1 MQKDIQKPVRIWTGK
16 NTNIWPAL
24 SFALVLHAII
34 LLLPVAR
41 QTSLSEEHGTAI
53 ELQLTTVK
61 PQPPTL
67 SEPLPEPEKAKSATA
82 EEPSIRR
89 APGSPKSVVEIQA
102 DTIPVEAEPPRLTK
116 APATRVLQRDLEKM
130 NEPEKT
136 RLTSTILARQFISEK
151 SAVDQLFGE
160 LLVQAGSELQ
170 KEFHF
175 PARQDM
181 LAMLEQPMPDV
192 PFAYTPGLIYF
203 AFDPGVKGDL
213 QRFWDVITPEFGWR
227 TKNGTEVRCV
237 LVLVLVGCGWK

>member
-1 MQKDIQKPVRIWTGK
+1 MHTVIQKPVRIWTGK
-16 NTNIWPAL
+16 KTNIWLAL
-24 SFALVLHAII
+24 SLALVLHAII
-34 LLLPVAR
+34 LLFPVAR
-41 QTSLSEEHGTAI
+41 QTSLIEHHGAPI

-61 PQPPTL
+61 LQPPAQ
-67 SEPLPEPEKAKSATA
+67 SEPLPEPEKAKYETA
-82 EEPSIRR
+82 EEPPIRR
-89 APGSPKSVVEIQA
+89 VPEPPKSVVEKQA
-102 DTIPVEAEPPRLTK
+102 DTKTAEAEPPRLTK
-116 APATRVLQRDLEKM
+116 APEIRVLQRDLENM

-136 RLTSTILARQFISEK
+136 RLTNTILARQFITEK
-151 SAVDQLFGE
+151 SAADQLFGK
-160 LLVQAGSELQ
+160 LLVQPASELQ

-192 PFAYTPGLIYF
+192 PFAYTPGLVYF